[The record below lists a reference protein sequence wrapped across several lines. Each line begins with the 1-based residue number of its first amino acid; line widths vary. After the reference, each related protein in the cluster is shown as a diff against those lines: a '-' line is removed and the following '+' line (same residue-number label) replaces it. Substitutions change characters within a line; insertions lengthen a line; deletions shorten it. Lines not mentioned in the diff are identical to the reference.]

1 MSEEILSTRTP
12 KVRWL
17 AIFGCRLTICFL
29 AWCAFMDAILGGT
42 ALSVRLA
49 GTASFFLTTLLYLF
63 GFGARADGRRSGV
76 LASRPPLVALAHAG
90 TIFFGLLVGAAA
102 SLVIVIRTTPR
113 ISFGYDNAAWIGIL
127 SAQAEGGLGTREY
140 GFAVNMLLSTA
151 LALTRLYSW
160 ALGLDPTKADLIYS
174 TLKLAY
180 ALPAVVLIAGIY
192 ATLKQFK
199 SSSSRVLLFAFLAI
213 RTSPAILA
221 LFLDGFLTAW
231 TSISLIIFSITLT
244 SRRSLEREG
253 WVIGLLACTLWFPL
267 KPLALFVGLTLA
279 AANRKTGLTK
289 SKHLLF
295 LGVVPVAASAMPN
308 VLTVTTLSAGDPT
321 RGGTSGGVLAGAN
334 ALVQL
339 VGGIKPIDPG
349 YILFWIIG
357 ILVLLANVIQKDDWH
372 QLTATFA
379 WSIGFSCFGILL
391 WFWFSRSLDLPYALS
406 KLGWMLCIL
415 APFTIATGLK
425 HSDLGAER
433 QMRTLLLM
441 LSLSVIGFPNIT
453 EVTFGDPPLP
463 TTDEIVSTNEFLDEI
478 QANVANEQIL
488 GCVVVESRSLKP
500 TPAAASA
507 ENLRLCT
514 KFSSSLARQSVPG
527 LEQFNT
533 GELTLTEMIG
543 RIALGGGSVRGHL
556 ALFDRDGNLIVA
568 KPLGDYLTELA
579 K

>member
-1 MSEEILSTRTP
+1 M
-12 KVRWL
+12 
-17 AIFGCRLTICFL
+17 
-29 AWCAFMDAILGGT
+29 
-42 ALSVRLA
+42 
-49 GTASFFLTTLLYLF
+49 
-63 GFGARADGRRSGV
+63 

-90 TIFFGLLVGAAA
+90 TISFGLLVGAAA

-127 SAQAEGGLGTREY
+127 SAQAEGSLGTREY
-140 GFAVNMLLSTA
+140 GFAVNMLLLSA

-160 ALGLDPTKADLIYS
+160 ALGLDPTKPDLIYS

-180 ALPAVVLIAGIY
+180 ALPAFVLVAGIY

-213 RTSPAILA
+213 SIAPGILA

-231 TSISLIIFSITLT
+231 TSISLIIFSITLA
-244 SRRSLEREG
+244 SSERFQREG
-253 WVIGLLACTLWFPL
+253 WVMGLLACTLWFPL
-267 KPLALFVGLTLA
+267 KPLAVFLGLALA
-279 AANRKTGLTK
+279 VANRKIGLTK
-289 SKHLLF
+289 SKHVLV
-295 LGVVPVAASAMPN
+295 LGVAPVAASAMPN
-308 VLTVTTLSAGDPT
+308 VLTVTTLSASDPT

-339 VGGIKPIDPG
+339 TGGIKPIDPG

-357 ILVLLANVIQKDDWH
+357 VLVLLANVIQKDDWR

-379 WSIGFSCFGILL
+379 WSIGFSCFCILL

-415 APFTIATGLK
+415 APFTVAAGLA
-425 HSDLGAER
+425 HSGPKAGQQIRALIFVS
-433 QMRTLLLM
+433 
-441 LSLSVIGFPNIT
+441 SLSVIGFT
-453 EVTFGDPPLP
+453 GVTQVTFGDALAPGR
-463 TTDEIVSTNEFLDEI
+463 EEMVSTTKFLDEI
-478 QANVANEQIL
+478 NANAVKEKIV
-488 GCVVVESRSLKP
+488 GCVMVESRSLKP